1 MNDFSRR
8 ADSWFTLLIIG
19 LLIGCGGAPNTT
31 PSSET
36 PDPPPTSPT
45 SPTAQTAPPPP
56 PPPPPELTAEE
67 KRALIIA
74 GQTASLDGD
83 LSLAERR
90 FRDAAD
96 QAPDLVEAR
105 YNLGVLAEWEGRY
118 AEARRQYQRAL
129 DQTPDFSPAVVA
141 IGRLM
146 MRADD
151 VDGALDF
158 GRDALANMPKSIPL
172 RNALNRLRVAARREM
187 AAVETES
194 KLVLREDEKNVEA
207 MINLAAA
214 FHHAEKYELA
224 IAILQNAKALD
235 EINPE
240 ILSRLA
246 LAHLGLKEE
255 LQARIALEAAS
266 ELEGG
271 ATAEVYNNLGL
282 LYHQAGDYPSA
293 ETQFRKALAR
303 WPDMLPA
310 RINLGNALKGQQRY
324 VDADREFQ
332 SVLKDHPDSPELL
345 FNLGILYL
353 DGSLAGMNAM
363 DRLQQALKFFERFK
377 DVAGKR
383 PADDPT
389 DAYIGETNKRI
400 VVEQKKLEQQ
410 RKSSKPAPE
419 PAEENADPAADDD
432 GEDL

>member
-1 MNDFSRR
+1 MKYRR
-8 ADSWFTLLIIG
+8 PWSFG
-19 LLIGCGGAPNTT
+19 LCFVVLGLFVGCGSAPKSKPAPEVAPPAPVT
-31 PSSET
+31 PA
-36 PDPPPTSPT
+36 PKVVV
-45 SPTAQTAPPPP
+45 APPPA
-56 PPPPPELTAEE
+56 PPELTDEE
-67 KRALIIA
+67 KRALIAA

-83 LSLAERR
+83 LSLAEKR

-96 QAPDLVEAR
+96 MAPDLVEAR
-105 YNLGVLAEWEGRY
+105 YNLGVLAEWQGRY
-118 AEARRQYQRAL
+118 SEARRQYQRAL
-129 DQTPDFSPAVVA
+129 TNTPEFSPAVVA
-141 IGRLM
+141 IGRLI
-146 MRADD
+146 MREGD
-151 VDGALDF
+151 VAGALDF
-158 GRDALANMPKSIPL
+158 ARDALANRPKSIPL

-187 AAVETES
+187 PAVETES

-214 FHHAEKYELA
+214 FHHAQKYELA
-224 IAILQNAKALD
+224 IAILQNAKILD
-235 EINPE
+235 EQNPE

-246 LAHLGLKEE
+246 LAHLGLDEE
-255 LQARIALEAAS
+255 LQARFALEAAS
-266 ELEGG
+266 QLEGG

-303 WPDMLPA
+303 WPDMLSA

-324 VDADREFQ
+324 ADADREFQ
-332 SVLKDHPDSPELL
+332 SALTAHPESPELL

-353 DGSLAGMNAM
+353 DGTLPGMGAI

-377 DVAGKR
+377 EVAENR

-410 RKSSKPAPE
+410 RKSSKPAPAPE
-419 PAEENADPAADDD
+419 PAADE
-432 GEDL
+432 GEAPADEEAP

>member
-1 MNDFSRR
+1 
-8 ADSWFTLLIIG
+8 
-19 LLIGCGGAPNTT
+19 
-31 PSSET
+31 
-36 PDPPPTSPT
+36 
-45 SPTAQTAPPPP
+45 
-56 PPPPPELTAEE
+56 
-67 KRALIIA
+67 
-74 GQTASLDGD
+74 